1 MPLASL
7 AFLTLLA
14 APKNGPI
21 LLLTNRGVRDGEWM
35 RDARKDGYH
44 LYTLKEPK
52 SKWPPTLGL
61 NPQKDFTAQN
71 GTLNHYA
78 GQLLNLGKAN
88 GGNLIFYV
96 HGFNSSV
103 RDAVGTISKIREE
116 MQDRGVRGTF
126 VAISWPSD
134 KRPERYNQDLGDS
147 RSSGEAFAPF
157 LVALEDQIKSY
168 KGVKTTLITHSMG
181 GQFITRACRARNNG
195 QMVVNPPLDEI
206 VLTAPDLDRSD
217 LNVDKFGVDCVQVA
231 KHLTCYFSDQDF
243 ALGGSG
249 LFRGTTGGRLGSQ
262 GPQDYDNLPDGILI
276 VNGSRDIKP
285 GRNPI
290 GLGVSHFAYF
300 DNDTFLDDLACLI
313 AGGEFKKGSREK
325 VNEWLVRLRRVKT
338 P

>member
-7 AFLTLLA
+7 VLLTLSA
-14 APKNGPI
+14 APANGPI
-21 LLLTNRGVRDGEWM
+21 LLLSNRGVRDGEWM
-35 RDARKDGYH
+35 RDARKDGFH
-44 LYTLKEPK
+44 LYSFKEPK
-52 SKWPPTLGL
+52 GKWPATIGL
-61 NPQKDFTAQN
+61 NPQKDFSPQKGNLASYAN
-71 GTLNHYA
+71 SILNS
-78 GQLLNLGKAN
+78 GRAN
-88 GGNLIFYV
+88 GGNVIFYV

-103 RDAVGTISKIREE
+103 RDAVGTMGKIREE
-116 MQDRGVRGTF
+116 MQDRGVKGTF
-126 VAISWPSD
+126 VAVSWPSD

-147 RSSGEAFAPF
+147 RASGASFADF
-157 LVALEDQIKSY
+157 LLALESARSSY

-181 GQFITRACRARNNG
+181 GQFITRACRARNDG
-195 QMVVNPPLDEI
+195 QMVVTPPLDEI

-338 P
+338 T